1 MWCTLEPSAGSIS
14 NYHCEGSHALI
25 VFCAYPLQE
34 DAYVE
39 FLRIRKVPIEERPKS
54 TPIPDVVPLVCT
66 WTSEV
71 DCYSTRITL
80 STLHILHF
88 IISIL
93 ISALVMSVPDFLF
106 IDYFGSLN
114 VAVVA

>member
-1 MWCTLEPSAGSIS
+1 MRALEPSTVCIS
-14 NYHCEGSHALI
+14 NDLCEGSRALI

-71 DCYSTRITL
+71 DCYSTHITL
-80 STLHILHF
+80 NITHTTFYHLH
-88 IISIL
+88 
-93 ISALVMSVPDFLF
+93 
-106 IDYFGSLN
+106 LN
-114 VAVVA
+114 